1 MAVVLTIVLTIG
13 INYLLGHWDEIKF
26 NNRTPQDGYH
36 IDHDAV
42 NRDLV
47 LKGKNE
53 TMRRF
58 NRGEYDVKDDKWLPV
73 CSMIKEAI

>member
-1 MAVVLTIVLTIG
+1 MAELISGILTIIVC
-13 INYLLGHWDEIKF
+13 YLLGHWDEI
-26 NNRTPQDGYH
+26 NNRTSPDGYH
-36 IDHDAV
+36 TDHEAL

-58 NRGEYDVKDDKWLPV
+58 NRGEYDVKD
-73 CSMIKEAI
+73 

>member
-1 MAVVLTIVLTIG
+1 MLSVRSL
-13 INYLLGHWDEIKF
+13 DEIKF
-26 NNRTPQDGYH
+26 NNRTSPDGYH
-36 IDHDAV
+36 TDHDAL

-58 NRGEYDVKDDKWLPV
+58 NRGEYDVKD
-73 CSMIKEAI
+73 

>member
-1 MAVVLTIVLTIG
+1 MQRYLRLEEFIMAVVLTIVLTIG

-26 NNRTPQDGYH
+26 NNRTSPDGYH
-36 IDHDAV
+36 TDHDAV

-58 NRGEYDVKDDKWLPV
+58 NRGEYDVKDDK
-73 CSMIKEAI
+73 

>member
-1 MAVVLTIVLTIG
+1 MKLNLIIELHQTVIT
-13 INYLLGHWDEIKF
+13 
-26 NNRTPQDGYH
+26 Q
-36 IDHDAV
+36 IDHEAL

-58 NRGEYDVKDDKWLPV
+58 NCGEYDVKY
-73 CSMIKEAI
+73 

>member
-1 MAVVLTIVLTIG
+1 MAELISGILTIIVC
-13 INYLLGHWDEIKF
+13 YLLGHWDEIKF
-26 NNRTPQDGYH
+26 NTRTSPDGYH
-36 IDHDAV
+36 TDHEAL

-58 NRGEYDVKDDKWLPV
+58 NRGEYDVKD
-73 CSMIKEAI
+73 

>member
-1 MAVVLTIVLTIG
+1 MKLNLI
-13 INYLLGHWDEIKF
+13 D
-26 NNRTPQDGYH
+26 RTPPDGYH
-36 IDHDAV
+36 TDHEAL

-58 NRGEYDVKDDKWLPV
+58 NRGEYDVKD
-73 CSMIKEAI
+73 

>member
-1 MAVVLTIVLTIG
+1 MSILLVTVLTVGIG
-13 INYLLGHWDEIKF
+13 YLIGYWDEIVF
-26 NNRTPQDGYH
+26 NNRILPDGYH
-36 IDHDAV
+36 TDHDAV

-58 NRGEYDVKDDKWLPV
+58 NRGEYDVKDK
-73 CSMIKEAI
+73 K

>member
-1 MAVVLTIVLTIG
+1 MAELISGILTIIVC
-13 INYLLGHWDEIKF
+13 YLLGHWDEIKF
-26 NNRTPQDGYH
+26 NNGTSPDGYH
-36 IDHDAV
+36 IDHEAL

-58 NRGEYDVKDDKWLPV
+58 NRGEYDVKD
-73 CSMIKEAI
+73 

>member
-1 MAVVLTIVLTIG
+1 MAELISGILTIIVC
-13 INYLLGHWDEIKF
+13 YLLGDWDEIKF
-26 NNRTPQDGYH
+26 NNRTSPDGYH
-36 IDHDAV
+36 TDHEAL

-58 NRGEYDVKDDKWLPV
+58 NRGEYDVKD
-73 CSMIKEAI
+73 

>member
-1 MAVVLTIVLTIG
+1 MAELISGILTIIVC
-13 INYLLGHWDEIKF
+13 YLLAHWDEIKF
-26 NNRTPQDGYH
+26 NNRTSPDGYH
-36 IDHDAV
+36 TDHEAL

-58 NRGEYDVKDDKWLPV
+58 NRGEYDVKD
-73 CSMIKEAI
+73 

>member
-1 MAVVLTIVLTIG
+1 MSILLVTVLTVG
-13 INYLLGHWDEIKF
+13 ISYLLGHWDEIVF
-26 NNRTPQDGYH
+26 NNRTSPDGYH
-36 IDHDAV
+36 TDHDAV

-58 NRGEYDVKDDKWLPV
+58 NRGEYDVKNDEK
-73 CSMIKEAI
+73 

>member
-1 MAVVLTIVLTIG
+1 MAELISGILTIIVC
-13 INYLLGHWDEIKF
+13 YLLGHWDEIKF
-26 NNRTPQDGYH
+26 SNRTSPDGYH
-36 IDHDAV
+36 TDHEAL

-58 NRGEYDVKDDKWLPV
+58 NRGEYDVKD
-73 CSMIKEAI
+73 

>member
-1 MAVVLTIVLTIG
+1 MAELISGILTIIVC
-13 INYLLGHWDEIKF
+13 YLLGHWDEIKL
-26 NNRTPQDGYH
+26 NNRTSPDGYH
-36 IDHDAV
+36 TDHEAL

-58 NRGEYDVKDDKWLPV
+58 NRGEYDVKD
-73 CSMIKEAI
+73 

>member
-1 MAVVLTIVLTIG
+1 MSILLVTVLIVGIG
-13 INYLLGHWDEIKF
+13 YLIGHWDEIVF
-26 NNRTPQDGYH
+26 NNRISPDGYH
-36 IDHDAV
+36 TDHDAV

-58 NRGEYDVKDDKWLPV
+58 NRGEYDVKDK
-73 CSMIKEAI
+73 K

>member
-1 MAVVLTIVLTIG
+1 MAELISGILTIIVC
-13 INYLLGHWDEIKF
+13 YLFGHWDEIKF
-26 NNRTPQDGYH
+26 NNRTSPDGYH
-36 IDHDAV
+36 TDHEAL

-58 NRGEYDVKDDKWLPV
+58 NRGEYDVKD
-73 CSMIKEAI
+73 

>member
-1 MAVVLTIVLTIG
+1 MAELISGILTIIVC
-13 INYLLGHWDEIKF
+13 YLLGHWDGIKF
-26 NNRTPQDGYH
+26 NNRTSPDGYH
-36 IDHDAV
+36 TDHEAL

-58 NRGEYDVKDDKWLPV
+58 NRGEYDAKD
-73 CSMIKEAI
+73 

>member
-1 MAVVLTIVLTIG
+1 MAELISGILTIIVC
-13 INYLLGHWDEIKF
+13 YRLGHWDEIKF
-26 NNRTPQDGYH
+26 NNRTSPDGYH
-36 IDHDAV
+36 TDHEAL

-58 NRGEYDVKDDKWLPV
+58 NRGEYDVKD
-73 CSMIKEAI
+73 